1 VLSPRILHFTEDHT
15 YFACGENVRCENFT
29 ILERYNIKSVCDPPV
44 ANTVNY
50 SPRTNE
56 YFILDSKFPDR
67 LTKSGYRRTIQ
78 FICYIFEH
86 YAKAGL
92 TEKSDK
98 EVAISGLLQRI
109 KRSIGSKYVYG
120 TFNCFLCRLLLWRV
134 LDAADEGVA
143 GPGNVKS
150 IIPSWSWMSHD
161 NIKFIPEGDI
171 AVPRTAVSFGSD
183 QKLQGWVF
191 KLRDCEAREDEER
204 HVQLYDNG
212 QRAGEIWF
220 DEHVQEVQDCVVLGR
235 TERWYWDDEKAAK
248 NMYWWHILLVS
259 AKSGNQYSRL
269 GVGKIKQQYVLNAF
283 TEGIL
288 V

>member
-1 VLSPRILHFTEDHT
+1 M
-15 YFACGENVRCENFT
+15 
-29 ILERYNIKSVCDPPV
+29 
-44 ANTVNY
+44 NY

-56 YFILDSKFPDR
+56 YFILDSKFPER
-67 LTKSGYRRTIQ
+67 LTRSGYERTIG
-78 FICYIFEH
+78 FIQYIFEQ

-109 KRSIGSKYVYG
+109 ERSIRSKYVYG

-143 GPGNVKS
+143 GPSNVKS
-150 IIPSWSWMSHD
+150 TIPSWSWMSHD
-161 NIKFIPEGDI
+161 SIKFIPEGDI
-171 AVPRTAVSFGSD
+171 EVSRTVVSFRSD

-204 HVQLYDNG
+204 HVHLYDNG
-212 QRAGEIWF
+212 RGVGEIWF
-220 DEHVQEVQDCVVLGR
+220 DAHVREVQDCVVLGR
-235 TERWYWDDEKAAK
+235 EKRLYGDDAEAAK
-248 NMYWWHILLVS
+248 NKYWYILLVS
-259 AKSGNQYSRL
+259 AKSGNHYSRL
-269 GVGKIKQQYVLNAF
+269 GVGMIKQQFVLNVF

>member
-1 VLSPRILHFTEDHT
+1 M
-15 YFACGENVRCENFT
+15 
-29 ILERYNIKSVCDPPV
+29 
-44 ANTVNY
+44 NY
-50 SPRTNE
+50 SPFTNE

-67 LTKSGYRRTIQ
+67 LTRSGYERTIR
-78 FICYIFEH
+78 FIQYIFEQ

-109 KRSIGSKYVYG
+109 ERSIGSKYVYG
-120 TFNCFLCRLLLWRV
+120 TFSCFLCRLLLWRV

-150 IIPSWSWMSHD
+150 TIPLWSWMSHD
-161 NIKFIPEGDI
+161 SIKFIQAGNIE
-171 AVPRTAVSFGSD
+171 VSRTAVSFGSD

-191 KLRDCEAREDEER
+191 KLQDCKTQEDGER
-204 HVQLYDNG
+204 HMRLHDNG
-212 QRAGEIWF
+212 QEVGEVWF
-220 DEHVQEVQDCVVLGR
+220 DAHVREVQDCVVLGR
-235 TERWYWDDEKAAK
+235 EQIPPWDDEEAAK
-248 NMYWWHILLVS
+248 NKHWYILLVS

-269 GVGKIKQQYVLNAF
+269 GVGMIQQQYVLNTF
-283 TEGIL
+283 TKGIL